1 MLLFGCAALP
11 SLAFGLEVG
20 LFIPHKDPFWEKVT
34 FFTKDAASD
43 LGVDLQVFNAGG
55 DPERMVDQVKT
66 AAQSEIDA
74 IIFPAFQ
81 NTGEQI
87 LLIAEGYG
95 IPAVLINSQLEK
107 KDLLP
112 RTKYA
117 YWISSVLPDN
127 QVAGTL
133 LIQQLINEARLKGI
147 EHLHVLA
154 IEGNPKDASSV
165 ARVRGLTSFMKHL
178 RQIVSFQLV
187 AGRWNRET
195 ASELFKAYYN
205 TNPDVNVVWCAND
218 NMALGV
224 VNAVDELGIDRP
236 VIIGGMDWDS
246 DAQAAIQAGRM
257 QVSVGGHFLDGAW
270 ATVLLYDYLHD
281 VDFTHEALQFE
292 SPMVAVTGTNA
303 DNFAPFLTMD
313 SQSLDFSLFSKSKN
327 PSLKRY
333 QFDLHSIATRFA
345 PGKNLLK
352 LTGKEE
358 AWLAEHKN
366 IRLGV
371 DPVWPPFE
379 FIDSTKR
386 YAGISSDY
394 VRFLNKR
401 LNNNMAPVRGL
412 RWPEVMA
419 KARSGDIDVLPC
431 VAKTPERSK
440 FLHFTKPY
448 LVFPMV
454 IVTREDAPFV
464 NSIQDFK
471 SGKAAVIKGYVSQ
484 EFMEQDYPDQTFYLA
499 DNIEAALHAVSNGK
513 VDAFV
518 GNLASISYTTQ
529 RLGLTNLKVATTTP
543 YNFELSFAVRKDWP
557 ELVNILDIGLDM
569 MPDEERTKIHNRW
582 INVRFEHRVDWILI
596 FKLIGGVVFV
606 GMVIF
611 FIIIRSNRKL
621 AKEIRDRMR
630 AEIALR
636 DNEAASRGLLDATRE
651 SLFLLDTQGDI
662 IAANQTG
669 AHRLQKTPEEL
680 IGKNIFDLSPP
691 ALQSS
696 RKANFNRVMQT
707 GKPAY
712 FEDSRDGTVFQS
724 HYYPVQ
730 DNTGAVVDVAIF
742 AQDITD
748 RKTVEK
754 ALKESEERLKNILE
768 TSNEGFWLI
777 DNDTRTTDVNDAMC
791 LIMDRRREAIMGKKV
806 VEFLDAENR
815 EILKKEMQLRGQGKS
830 SAYELALLRPD
841 GKNVPCLF
849 NATPLFDAS
858 GDKIGSFAMV
868 TDIAERKQA
877 EEELRQNLDDLERFS
892 KVAIGREERMIELKQ
907 EINTILQSTGQTE
920 KYKIVD

>member
-1 MLLFGCAALP
+1 
-11 SLAFGLEVG
+11 
-20 LFIPHKDPFWEKVT
+20 
-34 FFTKDAASD
+34 
-43 LGVDLQVFNAGG
+43 
-55 DPERMVDQVKT
+55 
-66 AAQSEIDA
+66 
-74 IIFPAFQ
+74 
-81 NTGEQI
+81 
-87 LLIAEGYG
+87 
-95 IPAVLINSQLEK
+95 
-107 KDLLP
+107 
-112 RTKYA
+112 
-117 YWISSVLPDN
+117 
-127 QVAGTL
+127 
-133 LIQQLINEARLKGI
+133 
-147 EHLHVLA
+147 
-154 IEGNPKDASSV
+154 
-165 ARVRGLTSFMKHL
+165 
-178 RQIVSFQLV
+178 
-187 AGRWNRET
+187 
-195 ASELFKAYYN
+195 
-205 TNPDVNVVWCAND
+205 
-218 NMALGV
+218 
-224 VNAVDELGIDRP
+224 
-236 VIIGGMDWDS
+236 MDWDA
-246 DAQAAIQAGRM
+246 DAQAAIKADRM
-257 QVSVGGHFLDGAW
+257 HVSVGGHFLDGAW
-270 ATVLLYDYLHD
+270 AAVLLYDYLHD

-292 SPMVAVTGTNA
+292 SPMVAVTRTNA

-327 PSLKRY
+327 PSLNLY
-333 QFDLHSIATRFA
+333 QFDLHSVAARFA
-345 PGKNLLK
+345 PGKNLIK
-352 LTGKEE
+352 LTEKEE

-371 DPVWPPFE
+371 DLVWPPFE
-379 FIDSTKR
+379 FIDSTKS

-401 LNNNMAPVRGL
+401 LNLNMAPVRGL
-412 RWPEVMA
+412 SWPEVMA

-440 FLHFTKPY
+440 FLLFTKPY

-513 VDAFV
+513 IDAFV

-557 ELVNILDIGLDM
+557 ELVNILNIGLDM
-569 MPDEERTKIHNRW
+569 MPDAEKTRIHNRW
-582 INVRFEHRVDWILI
+582 INVRFEHRIDWILI
-596 FKLIGGVVFV
+596 FKLVGGVVFV

-621 AKEIRDRMR
+621 SNEIRDRMR
-630 AEIALR
+630 AEVALR
-636 DNEAASRGLLDATRE
+636 DSEAASRGLLDATRE
-651 SLFLLDTQGDI
+651 SLFLLDTKGDI

-669 AHRLQKTPEEL
+669 AQRLQETPEAL
-680 IGKNIFDLSPP
+680 IGKNLFDLSP
-691 ALQSS
+691 LDIQSS
-696 RKANFNRVMQT
+696 RKTNFNQVMQT
-707 GKPAY
+707 GRPAD
-712 FEDSRDGTVFQS
+712 FEDSRDGIIFQS
-724 HYYPVQ
+724 RYYPVQ
-730 DNTGAVVDVAIF
+730 DNAGAIIGVAIF
-742 AQDITD
+742 GQDITE
-748 RKTVEK
+748 RKAVEK

-777 DNDTRTTDVNDAMC
+777 DNEASTVDVNDAMC

-806 VEFLDAENR
+806 VEFLDAENQH
-815 EILKKEMQLRGQGKS
+815 ILKREMLLRRQGKS

-841 GKNVPCLF
+841 GKKVPCLF

-858 GDKIGSFAMV
+858 GNKVGSFAMV

-877 EEELRQNLDDLERFS
+877 EEALHQNLDDLERFS

-907 EINTILQSTGQTE
+907 EINTMLQSTGQTE